1 MLDAQ
6 AQHRK
11 KKLRDHANSTS
22 LLDNPHPPNGKIVI
36 PHGNQ
41 NYCLYHCFAQQI
53 LLMLIEEKKPLIL
66 NR

>member
-6 AQHRK
+6 AQYRK
-11 KKLRDHANSTS
+11 KKLRDYAHSTS

-41 NYCLYHCFAQQI
+41 NCLYHCFAQQI
-53 LLMLIEEKKPLIL
+53 LLMLIEEKKISY
-66 NR
+66 